1 MIGGAGK
8 GSRTMTLRGIGDAK
22 HWRDRAAEM
31 RLLADEMKDPK
42 TTHIML
48 KLAADYDRLADR
60 ADARMG
66 PAPPSNPP
74 AQN

>member
-22 HWRDRAAEM
+22 HWRDRAE
-31 RLLADEMKDPK
+31 
-42 TTHIML
+42 
-48 KLAADYDRLADR
+48 
-60 ADARMG
+60 ARMG